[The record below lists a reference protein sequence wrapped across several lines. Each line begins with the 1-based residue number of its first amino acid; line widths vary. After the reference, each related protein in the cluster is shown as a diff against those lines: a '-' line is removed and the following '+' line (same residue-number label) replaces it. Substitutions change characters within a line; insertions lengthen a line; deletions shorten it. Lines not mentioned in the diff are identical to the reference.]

1 MTREIISNH
10 SDLVP
15 QKGKESLNDLHKT
28 TPVKAALQGAA
39 LTVVTLF
46 GGLLLGL
53 ALGVIVFHSL
63 PGHSLANP
71 RPVHTAIAAFPA
83 LIGFL
88 VGGVAW
94 GVSLT
99 RIRPAPD
106 SRRMALTGLLGF
118 GPITITL
125 AVSLGI
131 VETMAG
137 NSILGQIPI
146 HRMFT
151 LLFVPAAFLIAGVSS
166 WAIGRGYKESALAR
180 RLFWQVGLAAAA
192 TFLAVNLTMESSGMV
207 VGAPGAAQRATMV
220 TVLISG
226 NICAALGGGGV
237 LGTILAGKNQAY
249 VGQLP

>member
-1 MTREIISNH
+1 MTKEIISNPG
-10 SDLVP
+10 DLVLR
-15 QKGKESLNDLHKT
+15 KGKESLNDLHKT

-46 GGLLLGL
+46 GGLLLSL

-63 PGHSLANP
+63 PGHSLENP
-71 RPVHTAIAAFPA
+71 SLAHTAIAAFPA

-88 VGGVAW
+88 VGGAAW
-94 GVSLT
+94 GVSL
-99 RIRPAPD
+99 IRLKPAPD
-106 SRRMALTGLLGF
+106 THRMAVAGLLGF

-151 LLFVPAAFLIAGVSS
+151 LLFVPAAFLIAGLSS
-166 WAIGRGYKESALAR
+166 
-180 RLFWQVGLAAAA
+180 
-192 TFLAVNLTMESSGMV
+192 
-207 VGAPGAAQRATMV
+207 
-220 TVLISG
+220 
-226 NICAALGGGGV
+226 
-237 LGTILAGKNQAY
+237 
-249 VGQLP
+249 